1 MPQIILKQRTAH
13 LAHSSNPPF
22 LKGGGGGEVNF
33 DYLPEGEEI

>member
-22 LKGGGGGEVNF
+22 LKGGGGEVNF